1 MDHDTR
7 DELGFTVADP
17 IDREAAAGQQRPTGH
32 PAVDR
37 AARFAHQT
45 VDKAADAAV
54 PAADWLEE
62 KTVDARVRQ
71 KEWAEKTR
79 VYVSANPLTGIG
91 IAAAAG
97 LLIGLIL

>member
-1 MDHDTR
+1 MEPNTR
-7 DELGFTVADP
+7 DELGFKVADP
-17 IDREAAAGQQRPTGH
+17 TDEGLSGEPLRASGH

-37 AARFAHQT
+37 AARLAHQT

-62 KTVDARVRQ
+62 KSVDARIKQ
-71 KEWAEKTR
+71 KEWTARTR

>member
-1 MDHDTR
+1 MDPNTR
-7 DELGFTVADP
+7 DELGFTVADTSQGALP
-17 IDREAAAGQQRPTGH
+17 GESQRVSGH
-32 PAVDR
+32 PTVDR

-62 KTVDARVRQ
+62 KTVDARIKQ
-71 KEWAEKTR
+71 KQWAEKTR
-79 VYVSANPLTGIG
+79 IYVSANPLTGIG